1 MSADVCAQASASGAR
16 SDRRDAAVITAIGA
30 VVLCYGLTQT
40 MLVPTTG
47 VFQHAFGASPGVI
60 AWAVLTAPLL
70 SGAVLTPLL
79 GRLGDQCGKRRV
91 LVGVL
96 VVYLLSN
103 LAAIGAWQIGVLI
116 ALRAVHG
123 ISLAVVP
130 LGYGVLREALPR
142 HRVGFAL
149 GLTSGLMGGTS
160 GAALV
165 LSGLIVDHVSWR
177 WLFVVGSALIAVAL
191 TLVLRFVPVSPRSRQ
206 GRPDVAGAVVLA
218 LGLLGVLLGLTE
230 GPRFGWSSPTVL
242 GLFLLG
248 AGCLTGFVVL
258 ARLTTA
264 PLLDV
269 GLLTRPAVLV
279 ANFGAFVLGVTQFV
293 FYVLLPKLAEL
304 PTGLPPALAH
314 RIDYGF
320 GASVTVAG
328 LILLPGT
335 LVMLPASS
343 SAGRVARRLG
353 PRGFG
358 QRAPLALGLAGAGFG
373 AATLA
378 PAHDRPG
385 PVVLLF
391 VVFSLGSGLATG
403 ALPKIVNDA
412 VTADE
417 TATANGVN
425 VVARIVGGAV
435 GSQLAAAVVSSF
447 PLHGTHLPAAAGFT
461 AAFWVSAGTATVGA
475 LITLLAVWPRP
486 TAPSP
491 RAASP
496 AS

>member
-1 MSADVCAQASASGAR
+1 
-16 SDRRDAAVITAIGA
+16 
-30 VVLCYGLTQT
+30 
-40 MLVPTTG
+40 
-47 VFQHAFGASPGVI
+47 
-60 AWAVLTAPLL
+60 
-70 SGAVLTPLL
+70 
-79 GRLGDQCGKRRV
+79 
-91 LVGVL
+91 
-96 VVYLLSN
+96 
-103 LAAIGAWQIGVLI
+103 
-116 ALRAVHG
+116 VHG

-142 HRVGFAL
+142 HRIGFAL

-177 WLFVVGSALIAVAL
+177 WLFAVGAVLIAVAL
-191 TLVLRFVPVSPRSRQ
+191 TLVLRYVPISPRSRQ
-206 GRPDVAGAVVLA
+206 GRPDVLGAAVLA

-230 GPRFGWSSPTVL
+230 GPCLGWLSPTVL
-242 GLFLLG
+242 GLFLVG
-248 AGCLTGFVVL
+248 AGGLTGFVVL
-258 ARLTTA
+258 ARLTTD

-269 GLLTRPAVLV
+269 GLLARPAVLV

-304 PTGLPPALAH
+304 PDGLPPALAH

-320 GASVTVAG
+320 GLSVTAAG

-343 SAGRVARRLG
+343 SAGRVARAFG
-353 PRGFG
+353 P
-358 QRAPLALGLAGAGFG
+358 RAPLALGLGVAGFG
-373 AATLA
+373 AAALA
-378 PAHDRPG
+378 LAHARPWQ
-385 PVVLLF
+385 VVLLF

-412 VTADE
+412 VAADE

-447 PLHGTHLPAAAGFT
+447 PLRGTHLPAATGFT

-475 LITLLAVWPRP
+475 LITLLAVWPR
-486 TAPSP
+486 AN
-491 RAASP
+491 A
-496 AS
+496 